1 MQDKMGET
9 IPILPL
15 LLPIGAILLIWVIRH
30 KDWLQARLLGEN
42 GLKDKLSP
50 KSWPWHLAKS
60 LSREW
65 HQDKAVLITGCD
77 SGLGYRCAAL
87 TSAKLI
93 SINFHFMQYKKSTF
107 QDIKSFSYSASN
119 FLLQATQFTPVI
131 LWHSWTNSQR
141 FKLNP
146 LLHAAWRFTAT
157 RWGWWWS
164 PSATPPR
171 PTLER
176 TPSSSSTSIAGC
188 LSSAIGIS
196 PHRGPRRLHKK
207 RFPSSFLS
215 FSQLLHFFN
224 SSCMV

>member
-1 MQDKMGET
+1 MKEKPKQNVPILNVHETAIRDIVMQDKMGET

-30 KDWLQARLLGEN
+30 KDWLQASLLGEN
-42 GLKDKLSP
+42 GLKDKLLL

-107 QDIKSFSYSASN
+107 QDIKIQN
-119 FLLQATQFTPVI
+119 FLHTVLPI
-131 LWHSWTNSQR
+131 SCC
-141 FKLNP
+141 KLP
-146 LLHAAWRFTAT
+146 SLLLLFF
-157 RWGWWWS
+157 
-164 PSATPPR
+164 
-171 PTLER
+171 
-176 TPSSSSTSIAGC
+176 
-188 LSSAIGIS
+188 GI
-196 PHRGPRRLHKK
+196 PGPIPKG
-207 RFPSSFLS
+207 S
-215 FSQLLHFFN
+215 N
-224 SSCMV
+224 

>member
-1 MQDKMGET
+1 MKEKPKQNVPILNVHETAIRDIVMQDKMGET

-42 GLKDKLSP
+42 GLKDKLLP
-50 KSWPWHLAKS
+50 KSWPWHLEKS

-87 TSAKLI
+87 TSAIFI

-107 QDIKSFSYSASN
+107 QDIKIQK
-119 FLLQATQFTPVI
+119 FLHTVLPISCCKLPSLLLLFFGIPGPI
-131 LWHSWTNSQR
+131 PKR

-157 RWGWWWS
+157 RWGWW
-164 PSATPPR
+164 
-171 PTLER
+171 
-176 TPSSSSTSIAGC
+176 
-188 LSSAIGIS
+188 
-196 PHRGPRRLHKK
+196 
-207 RFPSSFLS
+207 
-215 FSQLLHFFN
+215 
-224 SSCMV
+224 